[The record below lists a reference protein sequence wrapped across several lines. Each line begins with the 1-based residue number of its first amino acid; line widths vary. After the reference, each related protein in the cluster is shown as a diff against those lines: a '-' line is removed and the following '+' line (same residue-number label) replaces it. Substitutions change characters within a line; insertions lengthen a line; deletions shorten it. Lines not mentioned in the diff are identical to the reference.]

1 VNNPKKIIPS
11 TIGLTIMP
19 SRTPNFIHSI
29 FNGRRASLFTNVITR
44 NIENAA
50 TNVYTNIIFKEYKK

>member
-1 VNNPKKIIPS
+1 
-11 TIGLTIMP
+11 MP